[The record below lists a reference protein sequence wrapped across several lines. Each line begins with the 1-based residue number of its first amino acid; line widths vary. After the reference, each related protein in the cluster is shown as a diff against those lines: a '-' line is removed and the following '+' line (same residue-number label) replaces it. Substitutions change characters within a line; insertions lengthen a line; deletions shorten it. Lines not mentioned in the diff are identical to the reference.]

1 MTALQLYSEK
11 PIESINKND
20 ILTFDFIGFL
30 KFFDSQLLF
39 VTAIIIDLSKTSDN
53 YLLLEDID
61 ITLDKQTISNMRII
75 VDHFIDDIYFTIC
88 KNIDINFTSNKVTN
102 KLFYDLIQLYKNNKL
117 ILHFAKKSIG
127 GIKLSIIPYDEI
139 IDGEK
144 IIPYEKLAMIRDEN
158 SSLNDFYEF
167 DFDDW

>member
-1 MTALQLYSEK
+1 
-11 PIESINKND
+11 
-20 ILTFDFIGFL
+20 
-30 KFFDSQLLF
+30 
-39 VTAIIIDLSKTSDN
+39 
-53 YLLLEDID
+53 
-61 ITLDKQTISNMRII
+61 MRII
-75 VDHFIDDIYFTIC
+75 VDNFIDDIYFTIC